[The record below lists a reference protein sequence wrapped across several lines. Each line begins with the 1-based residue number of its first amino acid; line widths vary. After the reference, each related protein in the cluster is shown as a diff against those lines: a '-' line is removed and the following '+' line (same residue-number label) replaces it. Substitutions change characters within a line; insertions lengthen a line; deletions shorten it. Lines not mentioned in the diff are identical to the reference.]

1 LENIFIGQPLSKPGE
16 PENLG
21 KEKLSQDYATSTLM
35 IENNEL
41 RRKVAQL
48 EQEKADLKMILQS
61 QGL

>member
-1 LENIFIGQPLSKPGE
+1 
-16 PENLG
+16 
-21 KEKLSQDYATSTLM
+21 M